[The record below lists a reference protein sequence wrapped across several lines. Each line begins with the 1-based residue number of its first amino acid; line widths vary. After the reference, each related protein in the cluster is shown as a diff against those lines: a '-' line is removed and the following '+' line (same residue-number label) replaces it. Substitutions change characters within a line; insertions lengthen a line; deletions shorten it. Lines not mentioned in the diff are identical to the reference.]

1 MTAWPAVSRFSSRLG
16 SACVYACL
24 YVHILCMRTCSCTN
38 GSTFDDKR
46 DCIVI
51 IYSAASMCFSP
62 NDRYQVKGRM
72 NERMNY
78 TEAINLPV
86 VNDGRWLIRVKKFTS
101 LIWTCV
107 RPKREKHALTW
118 WPCALSLSE
127 GNNTLS
133 LPVNLYQTPVCRS
146 IWLPKSSTVVRTRL
160 LWSRAA
166 PAAAIK
172 ILMASAA
179 DD

>member
-24 YVHILCMRTCSCTN
+24 YLHILCMRTCSCTN

-118 WPCALSLSE
+118 WPCALSLSQRA
-127 GNNTLS
+127 TILS
-133 LPVNLYQTPVCRS
+133 ACRS
-146 IWLPKSSTVVRTRL
+146 TCTKLQSVDRYGCQRVPQL
-160 LWSRAA
+160 LEHGYCGHVLLQQQR
-166 PAAAIK
+166 
-172 ILMASAA
+172 
-179 DD
+179 